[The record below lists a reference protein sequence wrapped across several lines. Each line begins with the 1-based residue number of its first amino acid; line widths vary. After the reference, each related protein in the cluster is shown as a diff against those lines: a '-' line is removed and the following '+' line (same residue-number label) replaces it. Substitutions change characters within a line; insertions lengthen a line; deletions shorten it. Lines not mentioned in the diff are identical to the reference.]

1 MKKNLKKF
9 LLFYLII
16 WLIIVVAF
24 WFGLKSEPMLFTIA
38 AFYLALPLTAFLVS
52 IFLGRQET
60 HLKWLFIPFAGLM
73 QFLAPF
79 LTFSLANFLSFG
91 KNQFMLPDIY
101 SAFFS
106 IIPAAIGILI
116 GKTKLKKKVKP
127 EEVTETE
134 VGSST
139 EELFKVEETSVEE
152 K

>member
-9 LLFYLII
+9 LLFYLIV

-38 AFYLALPLTAFLVS
+38 AFYLALPFTAFLVS
-52 IFLGRQET
+52 IFLGRLDT
-60 HLKWLFIPFAGLM
+60 HLKWLFIPFSGLM

-91 KNQFMLPDIY
+91 KNQIVLPDIY

-106 IIPAAIGILI
+106 IIPAAIGIWI

-127 EEVTETE
+127 EEVTETD
-134 VGSST
+134 VDNLT
-139 EELFKVEETSVEE
+139 EEAAEVQEASVE

>member
-9 LLFYLII
+9 LLFYLIV

-38 AFYLALPLTAFLVS
+38 AFYLALPFTAFLVS
-52 IFLGRQET
+52 IFLGRQDT
-60 HLKWLFIPFAGLM
+60 HLKWLFIPFSGLM

-91 KNQFMLPDIY
+91 KNQIVLPDIY

-106 IIPAAIGILI
+106 IIPAAIGIWI

-127 EEVTETE
+127 EEVAETE
-134 VGSST
+134 VGNLT
-139 EELFKVEETSVEE
+139 EEAAEVQEASVKE
-152 K
+152 

>member
-9 LLFYLII
+9 LLFYLIV

-38 AFYLALPLTAFLVS
+38 AFYLALPFTAFLVS
-52 IFLGRQET
+52 IFLGRLDT
-60 HLKWLFIPFAGLM
+60 HLKWLFIPFSGLM

-91 KNQFMLPDIY
+91 KNQIVLPDIY

-106 IIPAAIGILI
+106 IIPAAIGIWI

-127 EEVTETE
+127 EEVTEAD
-134 VGSST
+134 VGNLT
-139 EELFKVEETSVEE
+139 EEAAEVQEASVE

>member
-38 AFYLALPLTAFLVS
+38 AFYLALPFTAFLVS
-52 IFLGRQET
+52 VFLGRQDT
-60 HLKWLFIPFAGLM
+60 HLKWLFIPFSGLM

-79 LTFSLANFLSFG
+79 LTFNLANFLSFG
-91 KNQFMLPDIY
+91 KNHIVLPDIY

-106 IIPAAIGILI
+106 IIPSAIGIWI
-116 GKTKLKKKVKP
+116 GKTKLKKKATSKNIQ
-127 EEVTETE
+127 VTEE
-134 VGSST
+134 NDPDKENSPASAPAY
-139 EELFKVEETSVEE
+139 EE

>member
-9 LLFYLII
+9 LLFYLIV

-38 AFYLALPLTAFLVS
+38 AFYLALPFTAFLVS
-52 IFLGRQET
+52 IFLGRQDT
-60 HLKWLFIPFAGLM
+60 HLKWLFIPFSGLM

-91 KNQFMLPDIY
+91 KNQIVLPDIY

-106 IIPAAIGILI
+106 IIPAAIGIWI

-127 EEVTETE
+127 EEVTETD
-134 VGSST
+134 VDNLT
-139 EELFKVEETSVEE
+139 EEAAEVQEASVE